1 VLIYAI
7 FTVIIIIHG
16 DNMAENYQIDKTDK
30 EILTLLLNDARTPF
44 IEIARKLIVSGGTI
58 HQRVDKMKQL
68 GIIEGS
74 CFRINLSK
82 MGYDVTVFLGIHLR
96 SSKDTQLVI
105 EKLNSFDE
113 VVEAYFT
120 TGSYALLVKVHT
132 KTITDFH
139 HFLANKLQSIDSIQA
154 TESFISL
161 NQPIKKSL
169 RF

>member
-1 VLIYAI
+1 
-7 FTVIIIIHG
+7 
-16 DNMAENYQIDKTDK
+16 MAEKYQIDSVDK
-30 EILTLLLNDARTPF
+30 EILSILLKDARTPF

-58 HQRVDKMKQL
+58 HQRVDKMKAL

-74 CFRINLSK
+74 SLNINLTK
-82 MGYDVTVFLGIHLR
+82 MGFDVTVFLGIHLK
-96 SSKDTQLVI
+96 SSKDTNKVI
-105 EKLNSFDE
+105 EKLSNLPE

-120 TGSYALLVKVHT
+120 TGNYALLVKIHT

-139 HFLANKLQSIDSIQA
+139 YFLANKLQSIDAIQA

-169 RF
+169 DF

>member
-1 VLIYAI
+1 
-7 FTVIIIIHG
+7 
-16 DNMAENYQIDKTDK
+16 MPENYQIDKTDK
-30 EILTLLLNDARTPF
+30 EILSLLLQDARTPF

-58 HQRVDKMKQL
+58 HQRVEKMKSL

-74 CFRINLSK
+74 SFRINLSK
-82 MGYDVTVFLGIHLR
+82 MGYDVTVFLGIHLK

-105 EKLNSFDE
+105 EKLNSFNE

-120 TGSYALLVKVHT
+120 TGNYALLVKVHT

-139 HFLANKLQSIDSIQA
+139 HFLAKKLQSIDSIQS

-169 RF
+169 DF